1 MKILVA
7 GASGFIGS
15 AVVRALTGAG
25 HEVVAMARSR
35 GRIPEDV
42 EYIRAD
48 VGARPLDPAIADG
61 LDAIVNLVG
70 IAIERGANTFEAAHI
85 HAVQH
90 LVTLA
95 EHASVPRL
103 VHISVVRPEGSD
115 GGYHRTKREGET
127 RVRESSTDWTILRP
141 GLVYGPGDAM
151 LSNLVRFV
159 TLAPAFFAP
168 GGETGPLQTVDVM
181 DVAASVLRSLERD
194 ETIGATID
202 VVGDQRYT
210 LPILVRRVAAAL
222 TLPILVLR
230 MPQGMMRIAAWVME
244 RLLQRPPVT
253 PTQLGMLVDGLY
265 GDVAQTRTLLGIEP
279 RALTPERIRDVAAG
293 LLTPSLRLLPDA
305 QARQEASRWDV
316 PSFFPVLAVL
326 ALLAGPWLI
335 DDLWL
340 RMLVLELALAGGLI
354 ALGAPWRDWLRP
366 RRISWGL
373 AAAVVMIGGALGVTT
388 ILHAF
393 APSLMASAGEVYGWA
408 SSWPLLATLLMLPV
422 VAGAEDFVWRF
433 GITLGLVRRV
443 GPGVATLLG
452 GAAFAVAHATT
463 GPPILW
469 LAALLAGTAWSAL
482 AMRTRVLLPVVVCH
496 VLWDASMVLLAP

>member
-7 GASGFIGS
+7 GASGFIGG
-15 AVVRALTGAG
+15 AVVRALTDAG

-35 GRIPEDV
+35 GRIPDDV
-42 EYIRAD
+42 EHIRAD
-48 VGARPLDPAIADG
+48 VGAGPLDLAVADG

-85 HAVQH
+85 RAVEH
-90 LVTLA
+90 LLALA
-95 EHASVPRL
+95 EQAAVPRF

-159 TLAPAFFAP
+159 TLAPAFVAP
-168 GGETGPLQTVDVM
+168 GGETGPLQTVDVL

-202 VVGDQRYT
+202 VVGNERHT
-210 LPILVRRVAAAL
+210 LPSLVRAVADAL
-222 TLPILVLR
+222 TLPTLVLR
-230 MPQGMMRIAAWVME
+230 MPQGIMRLAASVME
-244 RLLQRPPVT
+244 RVLPQPPVT

-265 GDVAQTRTLLGIEP
+265 GDVEQTRTQLGIEP
-279 RALTPERIRDVAAG
+279 RALTPDRIRAVAADIQ
-293 LLTPSLRLLPDA
+293 TPSVRLLPDA
-305 QARQEASRWDV
+305 EAREEASRWSV
-316 PSFFPVLAVL
+316 PTVFPVLAIL

-335 DDLWL
+335 NDLWL
-340 RMLVLELALAGGLI
+340 RMLVLELALAGGLV
-354 ALGAPWRDWLRP
+354 ALGAPWRAWLRP
-366 RRISWGL
+366 RRVGWGL
-373 AAAVVMIGGALGVTT
+373 AAAAVMIGGALGVTT

-408 SSWPLLATLLMLPV
+408 SSWPLLATLLMLPII
-422 VAGAEDFVWRF
+422 AGAEDFVWRF

-443 GPGVATLLG
+443 GPGIATLLG
-452 GAAFAVAHATT
+452 GIAFAVAHATT
-463 GPPILW
+463 GPPILG